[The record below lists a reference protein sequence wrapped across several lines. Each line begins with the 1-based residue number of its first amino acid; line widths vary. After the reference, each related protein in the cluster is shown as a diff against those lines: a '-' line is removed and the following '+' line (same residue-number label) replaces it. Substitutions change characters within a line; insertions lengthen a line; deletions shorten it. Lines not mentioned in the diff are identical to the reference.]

1 MKDRDYHSKGI
12 LINMW
17 YLSHLLADKCK
28 WPVCKI
34 DKGCMVGG
42 SVGLSH
48 SLLLGFPLQVFYKSK
63 KGLINLAIHCWTLV
77 MLVGKISQYLVFY
90 FTIYR
95 TIYRK
100 GNIYVANIVKTTLDL
115 HNAQWAIE
123 HVYKSC
129 TLKISFLCN
138 EASKFYHHV
147 LKVRLSK
154 FDNFLFNFLK
164 IDNLLDG
171 FRHHLPQIHNE
182 SFRKKSNRERGMG
195 FFVVDTAI

>member
-1 MKDRDYHSKGI
+1 MEIHMK
-12 LINMW
+12 
-17 YLSHLLADKCK
+17 
-28 WPVCKI
+28 PT
-34 DKGCMVGG
+34 
-42 SVGLSH
+42 
-48 SLLLGFPLQVFYKSK
+48 LLGPKL
-63 KGLINLAIHCWTLV
+63 
-77 MLVGKISQYLVFY
+77 
-90 FTIYR
+90 
-95 TIYRK
+95 RK
-100 GNIYVANIVKTTLDL
+100 TCTM
-115 HNAQWAIE
+115 HNE
-123 HVYKSC
+123 HVYKPC
-129 TLKISFLCN
+129 TLKILFLCN